1 MTAPHQPE
9 PSPERPVKMPIQL
22 PIPDQARFESTP
34 LYSEELSIDLS
45 AQTDEQY
52 FRWFLVAGVTD

>member
-1 MTAPHQPE
+1 
-9 PSPERPVKMPIQL
+9 MPIQL